1 MTSSRKGGVG
11 NLFHNVDELPYS
23 TMQQQVER
31 CLRSINTLP
40 TLPEIVM
47 RIMRMVNDPKTTPA
61 QLERVL
67 CTDPATVMKL
77 LQVMR
82 SPVPAAAPRNGLCR
96 RSSPALV

>member
-1 MTSSRKGGVG
+1 MG

-67 CTDPATVMKL
+67 CTDPAIVMKL
-77 LQVMR
+77 LQVCVHR
-82 SPVPAAAPRNGLCR
+82 CSPVPAAAPRNGLCR
-96 RSSPALV
+96 RSSPASV